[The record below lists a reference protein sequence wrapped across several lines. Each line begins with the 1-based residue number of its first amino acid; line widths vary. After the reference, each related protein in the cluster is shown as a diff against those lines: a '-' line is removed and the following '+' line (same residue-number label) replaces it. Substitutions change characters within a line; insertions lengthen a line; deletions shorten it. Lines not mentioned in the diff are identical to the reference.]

1 MKRTV
6 MLLLFLL
13 IIPVVSAE
21 IIVDGPP
28 NTIYNLGDS
37 ISISGY
43 VLRPET
49 ALGLFSLTLVC
60 DQNLQLLARTISIE
74 SNEKILFLESLA
86 IPPITGDNCI
96 IEAKLEIGGEDIERK
111 PAKGFSNNRGL
122 N

>member
-1 MKRTV
+1 

-74 SNEKILFLESLA
+74 SNEKILFLEL
-86 IPPITGDNCI
+86 IQNKRRGQCTK
-96 IEAKLEIGGEDIERK
+96 KLK
-111 PAKGFSNNRGL
+111 NN
-122 N
+122 